1 MISNNFSLRFCCILL
16 VKLQLNCSLRLPG
29 AGFFLSGY
37 FFTKFRGLKL
47 SEEQL
52 VQKFREVKLIVTD
65 IDGTLVNNE
74 GKLGELTTEMIR
86 SLSGKGVLFTFATQ
100 RVFSSVIP
108 FADALGIDIPMIT
121 MNGALIADRKGGI
134 IYKAPINVKKV
145 KKAIEFAN
153 RYYLRIALCRT
164 NEIVYT
170 DENSVIKE
178 FMNRRGA
185 EYMKVDSYYDYLD
198 DVLELIISGDNKKAI
213 KKIQSKLNFPL
224 KLHVHAKY
232 FRSRSMKD
240 VFHLEVLRSHVNK
253 KHGLK
258 LLTKH
263 LGIKKRELAVM
274 GDWYNDRQLF
284 DFGGTN
290 IALENAVPELKNKA
304 NFITTYSNNEDGLGH
319 FLKRAYPDLS

>member
-1 MISNNFSLRFCCILL
+1 MRFNED
-16 VKLQLNCSLRLPG
+16 QLIN
-29 AGFFLSGY
+29 
-37 FFTKFRGLKL
+37 KFKD
-47 SEEQL
+47 
-52 VQKFREVKLIVTD
+52 VKLIVTD

-74 GKLGELTTEMIR
+74 GKLGELTTKMVR
-86 SLSGKGVLFTFATQ
+86 NLSGRGVLFTFATQ

-108 FADALGIDIPMIT
+108 FADELGIDIPMIT
-121 MNGALIADRKGGI
+121 MNGALISDRKGGI
-134 IYKAPINVKKV
+134 LYKAAVNLKKI
-145 KKAIEFAN
+145 KKAIEFSN
-153 RYYLRIALCRT
+153 KYYLRIALCRP

-170 DENSVIKE
+170 DQNSVIKD

-185 EYMKVDSYYDYLD
+185 EYLKVDSYDNYMDN
-198 DVLELIISGDNKKAI
+198 VLELIISGDNKKSI

-224 KLHVHAKY
+224 KLHVNAKY

-240 VFHLEVLRSHVNK
+240 VHHLEVLRSHINK

-263 LGIKKRELAVM
+263 LGIKKHELAVL

-284 DFGGTN
+284 DFGGIN

-304 NFITTYSNNEDGLGH
+304 NFITSYSNNEDGLGK
-319 FLKRAYPDLS
+319 FLKKAYPDLN